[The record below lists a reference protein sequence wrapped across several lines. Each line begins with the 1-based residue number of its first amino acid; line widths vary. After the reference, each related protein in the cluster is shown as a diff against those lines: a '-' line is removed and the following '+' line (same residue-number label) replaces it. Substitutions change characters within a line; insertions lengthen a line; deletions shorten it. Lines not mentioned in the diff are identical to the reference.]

1 METLDNILDNIA
13 YEFALSN
20 LSEDEFKKF
29 EKKVEDG
36 YAPSYILYELTG
48 NHKPRYIMLTEE
60 ERDWQIKIT
69 EQLPEIGAD
78 LGVSEIDLKEIAYDL
93 YNSKVIDVETAV
105 ETATRGPNYCFFA
118 AGVEESAADYLLG
131 RIDPITPSIE
141 GVDKYFTPDFMLLL
155 GSLSDQDTR
164 TRFMECNLSDIEPD
178 DFDEENIEALKEND
192 AMFLLEKYLPDVYEV
207 LSEQYNLEEDEEL
220 EKKFDNI
227 AYEFALSNLSEDEF
241 KKFEEKVEDGYAPSY
256 IFYELTGSHKP
267 PYMLTEEERDWQIEI
282 TEQLPEIAVDLGVSE
297 IELKEIGEVLYNSN
311 VIDVETAVETATRDP
326 KYCFFAVGVE
336 ESAVDFLL
344 GRTDPITPS
353 IEEVDKY
360 YTPDFMLVLGSL
372 SDQDRRTYFMD
383 CNLGDIEPDDFD
395 EYNIEALKENGA
407 MFLLENYL
415 PDVYEVLT
423 EQYNLEEDEELEM

>member
-1 METLDNILDNIA
+1 ME
-13 YEFALSN
+13 
-20 LSEDEFKKF
+20 K
-29 EKKVEDG
+29 
-36 YAPSYILYELTG
+36 LY
-48 NHKPRYIMLTEE
+48 
-60 ERDWQIKIT
+60 
-69 EQLPEIGAD
+69 
-78 LGVSEIDLKEIAYDL
+78 
-93 YNSKVIDVETAV
+93 
-105 ETATRGPNYCFFA
+105 
-118 AGVEESAADYLLG
+118 
-131 RIDPITPSIE
+131 
-141 GVDKYFTPDFMLLL
+141 
-155 GSLSDQDTR
+155 
-164 TRFMECNLSDIEPD
+164 
-178 DFDEENIEALKEND
+178 
-192 AMFLLEKYLPDVYEV
+192 
-207 LSEQYNLEEDEEL
+207 
-220 EKKFDNI
+220 NI

-241 KKFEEKVEDGYAPSY
+241 KKFEEKVVDGYAPSY

-282 TEQLPEIAVDLGVSE
+282 TEQLPEIAADLGVSE
-297 IELKEIGEVLYNSN
+297 IDLKEIADVLYNSN

-326 KYCFFAVGVE
+326 NYCFFAVGVE

-372 SDQDRRTYFMD
+372 SDQDTRTCFMD

-395 EYNIEALKENGA
+395 EENIEALKENDA